1 MQIIR
6 VHKEIPYA
14 KRGEAFCLYAFRG
27 ILSSA
32 NNQVLNLLL
41 VCVILLPRGIVAQL
55 IYDVNFCFGA
65 FLPSL
70 RVLPPLTSCKTFSGM
85 LSLLHQKHT
94 GMIKKV
100 RTSFMKI
107 IIEPQN
113 KVEELLVKILCRE
126 ENEEVHRLYHHIA
139 GYAQPL

>member
-6 VHKEIPYA
+6 VHKETPCA
-14 KRGEAFCLYAFRG
+14 KRGESFCLYAFRG

-65 FLPSL
+65 FRPLL
-70 RVLPPLTSCKTFSGM
+70 RVLSPLTSCKTFSGM
-85 LSLLHQKHT
+85 LSLPHQKHT
-94 GMIKKV
+94 GMQMI
-100 RTSFMKI
+100 RMRGTDS
-107 IIEPQN
+107 
-113 KVEELLVKILCRE
+113 
-126 ENEEVHRLYHHIA
+126 
-139 GYAQPL
+139 